1 MKRYTQEEAD
11 QIIEQGKIWIGSN
24 RKEGTRIDF
33 SGCDLTNIKFG
44 SDANLCG
51 ANLRGANLRGANL
64 CGANLCN
71 ANLRGAN
78 LCGANLCGANLC
90 GANLCGANLCGANLC
105 DADLCG
111 ANLCGANLCNANLCD
126 ADLCDADLRGANLR
140 DADLCDADL
149 RGANLRGADLRGAN
163 LCGANLCDADL
174 KVSAME
180 IFTGLYQ
187 YTCWAIVS
195 MDGVPW
201 VRMGCLWK
209 TIEEWD
215 RVGIRKSNPSEF
227 PDDDSEKCNR
237 RARAFEF
244 TRSAALEL
252 AEKFKPGQATT
263 TAFPEG
269 PTK

>member
-111 ANLCGANLCNANLCD
+111 ANLCGANLC
-126 ADLCDADLRGANLR
+126 
-140 DADLCDADL
+140 
-149 RGANLRGADLRGAN
+149 
-163 LCGANLCDADL
+163 DADL